1 MKNAVEGMRAIC
13 DYAKGSKVKIVIE
26 PHGGY
31 SNDPDWLLA
40 VIKNSITRMPACCR
54 TSTTSGVTTVTTASS
69 GRSPTRRPSAPRH

>member
-1 MKNAVEGMRAIC
+1 MRAIC

-40 VIKNSITRMPACCR
+40 VIKQLDHPNAGCCR
-54 TSTTSGVTTVTTASS
+54 TSTTSGV
-69 GRSPTRRPSAPRH
+69 RPLRRRQADACLRTGHLRQGIEL